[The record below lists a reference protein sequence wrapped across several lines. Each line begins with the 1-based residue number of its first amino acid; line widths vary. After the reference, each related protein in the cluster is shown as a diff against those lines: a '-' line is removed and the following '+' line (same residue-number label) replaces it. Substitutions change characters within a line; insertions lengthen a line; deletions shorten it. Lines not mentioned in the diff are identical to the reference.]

1 MCASFTARSSI
12 SVLRKAPVL
21 QVAWGYAA
29 NLLVIAGLVLPLLV
43 LTSSALRTE
52 RDLLEHSHNLLPTKV
67 TFENILNLA
76 LGRQGADLP
85 NQARFYPRAFLNSAI
100 VSLSVALIVS
110 ILGSLSAYS
119 IARLRFWGDHAMAF
133 GVLAMRM
140 VPLFVLIIPLYAM
153 FARLR
158 LLGSP
163 LAIILPQ
170 AGLFLPYTIWI
181 LMGQFAAIPRDI
193 EDAARIDGCS
203 RFGAFLRIVIP
214 LSTPGLTA
222 NAVIIFLLSWNDLLL
237 PMIMTNQVQQM
248 TLPVLISSFVTSKYL
263 SYSVINAAGLLATIP
278 VLLLAALLQRYVVHG
293 LTAGAVKG

>member
-1 MCASFTARSSI
+1 M
-12 SVLRKAPVL
+12 RKTPIL
-21 QVAWGYAA
+21 PIAWGYAA
-29 NLLVIAGLVLPLLV
+29 NLLVIAGLALPLVV
-43 LTSSALRTE
+43 LASSALRSE
-52 RDLLEHSHNLLPTKV
+52 RDLLEHSHNLLPTQF
-67 TFENILNLA
+67 TFDNIVNLA
-76 LGRQGADLP
+76 LGSQGADLP
-85 NQARFYPRAFLNSAI
+85 AQGRFYPRAFLNSAI
-100 VSLSVALIVS
+100 VSLSVTTIVT

-119 IARLRFWGDHAMAF
+119 IARLHFWGDRAMAY
-133 GVLAMRM
+133 GALAMRM

-153 FARLR
+153 FARLQ
-158 LLGSP
+158 LLGTP

-181 LMGQFAAIPRDI
+181 LMGQFSSIPREL

-203 RFGAFLRIVIP
+203 RFGAFLRIVVP
-214 LSTPGLTA
+214 LSAPGLTA

-237 PMIMTNQVQQM
+237 PMIMTNRVEQM

-278 VLLLAALLQRYVVHG
+278 ALLLAALLQRYVVHG

>member
-1 MCASFTARSSI
+1 
-12 SVLRKAPVL
+12 
-21 QVAWGYAA
+21 
-29 NLLVIAGLVLPLLV
+29 
-43 LTSSALRTE
+43 
-52 RDLLEHSHNLLPTKV
+52 
-67 TFENILNLA
+67 LA

-85 NQARFYPRAFLNSAI
+85 AQGRFYPRAFLNSAI
-100 VSLSVALIVS
+100 VSVSVTAIVT

-119 IARLRFWGDHAMAF
+119 IVRLRFWGDRAMAY

-153 FARLR
+153 FARLQ
-158 LLGSP
+158 LLGTP
-163 LAIILPQ
+163 VAIILPQ

-181 LMGQFAAIPRDI
+181 LLGQFSSIPREL

-203 RFGAFLRIVIP
+203 RFGAFLRIVVP
-214 LSTPGLTA
+214 LSAPGLTA

-237 PMIMTNQVQQM
+237 PIIMTNRVEQM

-263 SYSVINAAGLLATIP
+263 SYSVINAAGLLATLP
-278 VLLLAALLQRYVVHG
+278 ALLLAALLQRYVVHG